1 VVLVPVQSWYD
12 CPSHTH
18 ITLKYTTQH
27 VRVKGT
33 AAVSADFF
41 PESRFPDFLNSA
53 DFFPSPPPFEMLQPV
68 RTRGGA
74 TAPPQLSP
82 TIYLSAQPALPIVIA
97 SEPPRRA
104 FSSPVR
110 HRDGDGDGTT
120 MPVSSPELVLS
131 PSLLN
136 ASPELSTVLP
146 LEEEEEE
153 ESDHDVTTSNRGT
166 AAATTNWNPIGG
178 SFSFSQL
185 LSSLQDY
192 GNSNRGD
199 QCGGSDEQQHS
210 AVAVAYGGD
219 GDVVNIDNNDD
230 PEFIVLDLRSCV
242 EPELEYV
249 VFECGC
255 HSTVHF
261 WRPPRGSNGRP
272 VRCYGP
278 CGRTLAI
285 PGSIPGTLRL
295 QRTNLFYH
303 YQYRQT
309 KKNKKYVSDFFNPR
323 ICNIKKVCI
332 LREVKK

>member
-1 VVLVPVQSWYD
+1 
-12 CPSHTH
+12 
-18 ITLKYTTQH
+18 
-27 VRVKGT
+27 
-33 AAVSADFF
+33 VSADFF
-41 PESRFPDFLNSA
+41 HGLFPGFSQFRG
-53 DFFPSPPPFEMLQPV
+53 FFPLPPLEMLQPV

-74 TAPPQLSP
+74 TAPPP

-110 HRDGDGDGTT
+110 HRDGDGGGNMP

-146 LEEEEEE
+146 LEEEEPP
-153 ESDHDVTTSNRGT
+153 DHDVTTSNRGT
-166 AAATTNWNPIGG
+166 AAATTNWNSIGG

-192 GNSNRGD
+192 GGSGENNSTRSDRCGD
-199 QCGGSDEQQHS
+199 SDEQH
-210 AVAVAYGGD
+210 AVAYG
-219 GDVVNIDNNDD
+219 DVVNTDNYD

-278 CGRTLAI
+278 CGRTLATQ
-285 PGSIPGTLRL
+285 GSIPGTLRL

-303 YQYRQT
+303 YQYRQI
-309 KKNKKYVSDFFNPR
+309 KKKKKYVSDSFSPR
-323 ICNIKKVCI
+323 ICNCKKG

>member
-1 VVLVPVQSWYD
+1 
-12 CPSHTH
+12 
-18 ITLKYTTQH
+18 
-27 VRVKGT
+27 
-33 AAVSADFF
+33 
-41 PESRFPDFLNSA
+41 
-53 DFFPSPPPFEMLQPV
+53 MLQPV
-68 RTRGGA
+68 RTRGSA
-74 TAPPQLSP
+74 TTAPPRLSP

-104 FSSPVR
+104 FSSPLR
-110 HRDGDGDGTT
+110 HRDGDGGGT
-120 MPVSSPELVLS
+120 MPEPSPELVLS

-146 LEEEEEE
+146 LEEQEEP
-153 ESDHDVTTSNRGT
+153 DHDVTSNSGT
-166 AAATTNWNPIGG
+166 ATRNWNSIGG

-192 GNSNRGD
+192 VGSGENNSGD
-199 QCGGSDEQQHS
+199 QCGGSNEQQHS
-210 AVAVAYGGD
+210 AVAVAYDGD
-219 GDVVNIDNNDD
+219 GDVVNNNDNND

-278 CGRTLAI
+278 CGRTLAT
-285 PGSIPGTLRL
+285 PGSTPGTLRL

-303 YQYRQT
+303 YQYRQI

-323 ICNIKKVCI
+323 ICNSKKV

>member
-1 VVLVPVQSWYD
+1 
-12 CPSHTH
+12 
-18 ITLKYTTQH
+18 
-27 VRVKGT
+27 
-33 AAVSADFF
+33 
-41 PESRFPDFLNSA
+41 
-53 DFFPSPPPFEMLQPV
+53 MLQPV
-68 RTRGGA
+68 RTRGSA
-74 TAPPQLSP
+74 TTAPPQLSP
-82 TIYLSAQPALPIVIA
+82 TIYLSSQPALPIVIA

-110 HRDGDGDGTT
+110 HRDGDGGGTT
-120 MPVSSPELVLS
+120 MPVSAPELVLS

-146 LEEEEEE
+146 LEEEEEP
-153 ESDHDVTTSNRGT
+153 DHDVTTSNRETAT
-166 AAATTNWNPIGG
+166 AATNWNSIGG

-192 GNSNRGD
+192 GGNGENNSDR
-199 QCGGSDEQQHS
+199 CGGSDEQQHS

-219 GDVVNIDNNDD
+219 GDVVNTDNND

-261 WRPPRGSNGRP
+261 WRPLRGSNGRL

-278 CGRTLAI
+278 CGRTLAA

-303 YQYRQT
+303 YQYRQI
-309 KKNKKYVSDFFNPR
+309 KKNKKYVSDIQSSN
-323 ICNIKKVCI
+323 
-332 LREVKK
+332 LL

>member
-1 VVLVPVQSWYD
+1 
-12 CPSHTH
+12 
-18 ITLKYTTQH
+18 
-27 VRVKGT
+27 
-33 AAVSADFF
+33 
-41 PESRFPDFLNSA
+41 
-53 DFFPSPPPFEMLQPV
+53 MLQPV
-68 RTRGGA
+68 RTRGSA
-74 TAPPQLSP
+74 TAPPP

-104 FSSPVR
+104 FPSPVR

-146 LEEEEEE
+146 LEEEEP
-153 ESDHDVTTSNRGT
+153 DHDVTTSNKGT
-166 AAATTNWNPIGG
+166 AAAATNWNSIGG

-192 GNSNRGD
+192 GSSGETNSDR
-199 QCGGSDEQQHS
+199 CGGSDEQQHS
-210 AVAVAYGGD
+210 AVAVANDGD
-219 GDVVNIDNNDD
+219 GDVVNNNDNND

-278 CGRTLAI
+278 CGRTLAT
-285 PGSIPGTLRL
+285 PGSSPGTLRL

-309 KKNKKYVSDFFNPR
+309 KKNKKYVSDFFNPQ
-323 ICNIKKVCI
+323 ICNIKRMAI
-332 LREVKK
+332 LREVKKSKGSFSD